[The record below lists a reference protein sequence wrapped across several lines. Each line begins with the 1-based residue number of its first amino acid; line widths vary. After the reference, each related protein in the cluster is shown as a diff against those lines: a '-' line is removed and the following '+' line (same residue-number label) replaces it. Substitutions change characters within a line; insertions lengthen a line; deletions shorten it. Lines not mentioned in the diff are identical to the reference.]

1 MATTSPP
8 DPVLVSWSSLKRWEN
23 CPQHQLRVIQH
34 KTERK
39 NMGRIFLPG
48 TVCDLAQREFLES
61 ENQQPGD
68 MEASIERIFEATV
81 SKAESKINWFG
92 NPVEDM
98 KNVVQFCKNTV
109 TRLEPWLYEH
119 VLPFEYAPEHRFKA
133 HLEVPYL
140 TEGVRAPIILR
151 GGMDILVRNPVTGK
165 FRLYDLKVTKD
176 PSYIRSTLAQLTFYD
191 IAWCVIQGEWG
202 VCDEW
207 AFVTPALEKEIT
219 IPITVDE
226 EDRRVMMSRV
236 VKYAQGVW
244 QDNWQPK
251 ADDTGCQYCE
261 ARGTCDKFKVVPIID
276 ENGKQ
281 RISFADAAKNRAQYR
296 P

>member
-1 MATTSPP
+1 M
-8 DPVLVSWSSLKRWEN
+8 
-23 CPQHQLRVIQH
+23 
-34 KTERK
+34 
-39 NMGRIFLPG
+39 
-48 TVCDLAQREFLES
+48 
-61 ENQQPGD
+61 
-68 MEASIERIFEATV
+68 
-81 SKAESKINWFG
+81 
-92 NPVEDM
+92 
-98 KNVVQFCKNTV
+98 
-109 TRLEPWLYEH
+109 
-119 VLPFEYAPEHRFKA
+119 
-133 HLEVPYL
+133 
-140 TEGVRAPIILR
+140 
-151 GGMDILVRNPVTGK
+151 
-165 FRLYDLKVTKD
+165 
-176 PSYIRSTLAQLTFYD
+176 
-191 IAWCVIQGEWG
+191 
-202 VCDEW
+202 
-207 AFVTPALEKEIT
+207 EKEIT